1 MHEASYSRETTWI
14 LLSRVAGYA
23 IALASS
29 VLVARALGVE
39 RLGQYAYAMG
49 LAAFFGLLPN
59 FGISTV
65 VTRAVARNPHAAAGI
80 AVAAVRLQAI
90 LAVGTAVVIVG
101 FGAILPEQ
109 PVPLEFVVLAA
120 GQLALGTVSWPY
132 LAVLGG
138 RAQYGRVA
146 LVELLTGTAGLLLLA
161 VVAVAGGGVAEFLWA
176 HVAVAGAAI
185 AVARWMAAPF
195 LFASD
200 AGPCT
205 MGGLLREGLPFSAM
219 AVIQSFYT
227 RLDVVLLGQLSS
239 PLAVGL
245 YSVAYKP
252 VNMMVNVGATA
263 SGTLFPFIV
272 QAEGE
277 EGGARLSRVAR
288 VFGVAAPA
296 IALALS
302 GLSRPL
308 IEVLYG
314 ASYADAAPLLTV
326 LAWSAAAYWLYAPVG
341 IALQA
346 RGFER
351 WWLAVLAGG
360 LALNATGNVLTI
372 PRWGASGAAVTM
384 LLSEAALACL
394 GALLAGRLLGVAPSP
409 VALSGIAGSSAAG
422 CAVLWGLQSAGAI
435 AATAAALAVYGGL
448 LLLCRVVTVED
459 VAKTLGRFREAFVS
473 APSG

>member
-1 MHEASYSRETTWI
+1 MNEVSYSRETTWI
-14 LLSRVAGYA
+14 LLGRVTGYA

-29 VLVARALGVE
+29 ILVARALGVE
-39 RLGQYAYAMG
+39 QLGQYAYVMG
-49 LAAFFGLLPN
+49 LAALFGLLPN
-59 FGISTV
+59 LGISTV
-65 VTRAVARNPHAAAGI
+65 VTRAVARNPRSADGI
-80 AVAAVRLQAI
+80 AAAAVRLQAI
-90 LAVGTAVVIVG
+90 LAVLAAAVIVG

-109 PVPLEFVVLAA
+109 PVPLAFVVLAA
-120 GQLALGTVSWPY
+120 VQLALGTISWPY

-146 LVELLTGTAGLLLLA
+146 LVELLMGMASLLLLA
-161 VVAVAGGGVAEFLWA
+161 VVAGAGGGVAEFLSV

-195 LFASD
+195 LSASD
-200 AGPCT
+200 ARSPT
-205 MGGLLREGLPFSAM
+205 MTGILREGLPFSAITIM
-219 AVIQSFYT
+219 QSCYA
-227 RLDVVLLGQLSS
+227 RLDIVLLGQLSS
-239 PLAVGL
+239 PSAVGL

-252 VNMMVNVGATA
+252 ITVMVNIGATA

-277 EGGARLSRVAR
+277 EREARLGRVAR
-288 VFGVAAPA
+288 VFAVVAPA
-296 IALALS
+296 IALAFS

-314 ASYADAAPLLTV
+314 PSYAGAAPLLAV
-326 LAWSAAAYWLYAPVG
+326 LAWSAAAYWLYAPVS

-360 LALNATGNVLTI
+360 LALNAAGNVLAI
-372 PRWGASGAAVTM
+372 PRWGPMGAAVTM
-384 LLSEAALACL
+384 LMSETVLACL
-394 GALLAGRLLGVAPSP
+394 CALLAGRLLGMTPSP
-409 VALSGIAGSSAAG
+409 AGRSAIAGSAAAG

-435 AATAAALAVYGGL
+435 AATVAALAVYGGL
-448 LLLCRVVTVED
+448 LLCCRVVTVAD
-459 VAKTLGRFREAFVS
+459 VAKALGRFRDAFAG